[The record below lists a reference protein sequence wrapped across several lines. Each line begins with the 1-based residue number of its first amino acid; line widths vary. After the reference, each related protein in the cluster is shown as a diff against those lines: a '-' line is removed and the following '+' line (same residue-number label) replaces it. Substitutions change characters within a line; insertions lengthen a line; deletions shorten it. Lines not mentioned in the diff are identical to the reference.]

1 MGISVGE
8 GVVGLYVGLYVG
20 SGVGLRV
27 LGFLVIGFL
36 VTTPVVTE
44 GDDRVGL
51 RVGIFFGGGV
61 VEVVVLLDVVQCAG
75 VSPHQPN
82 CVTMIW
88 LDFNKKVRLMMMM
101 CVYIRLE

>member
-27 LGFLVIGFL
+27 LGFLVVGFL
-36 VTTPVVTE
+36 VTTPVTD
-44 GDDRVGL
+44 GDEWVGL
-51 RVGIFFGGGV
+51 RVGFFFGGGV
-61 VEVVVLLDVVQCAG
+61 VEVVLVLDVVQCAG

-82 CVTMIW
+82 CYDDIGWICNM
-88 LDFNKKVRLMMMM
+88 KERKVR
-101 CVYIRLE
+101 I